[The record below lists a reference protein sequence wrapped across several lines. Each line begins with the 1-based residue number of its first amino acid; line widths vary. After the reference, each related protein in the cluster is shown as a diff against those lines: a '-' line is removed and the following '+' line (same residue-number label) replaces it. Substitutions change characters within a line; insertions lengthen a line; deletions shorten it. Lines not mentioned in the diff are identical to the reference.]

1 MARGDV
7 LSQRQSWGAT
17 EGVPESIQSEFCPY
31 LELPVM
37 WRTPEV
43 APKKDDL
50 VQSPVHQAQGE
61 RKARRFWP
69 SIIS

>member
-7 LSQRQSWGAT
+7 LSLRQSWGAT
-17 EGVPESIQSEFCPY
+17 EGVPESIQSEMCPY

-43 APKKDDL
+43 APK
-50 VQSPVHQAQGE
+50 
-61 RKARRFWP
+61 
-69 SIIS
+69 

>member
-7 LSQRQSWGAT
+7 LSQSQSWGAI
-17 EGVPESIQSEFCPY
+17 ERVPESIQSDFCSY

-37 WRTPEV
+37 WRKPEG
-43 APKKDDL
+43 APKKYNL

-61 RKARRFWP
+61 RKDWRYWL
-69 SIIS
+69 SIIA